1 MNRIFMSAGV
11 MVFAL
16 GFGVAAFAQS
26 GNIISVT
33 SPDGKTAI
41 KGELLEIEGT
51 IYKIK
56 TSLGVFEVD
65 ATTVDCTGEGCIELE
80 AFGESL
86 AIVGSNAIGA
96 ELMPAL
102 ILGYAD
108 SLNAEISYEAGANE
122 NERALRLVHET
133 GKEMVK
139 IDLATHGSSA
149 SFTYLAGNL
158 ATIGMSSRK
167 IAQDEAAMLLQAG
180 IPDPRE
186 TEREHVLALDAVAI
200 IVHPDNPLTSISMAD
215 LRAVFAGRITS
226 WAALGGPDEPI
237 NLYAGDED
245 SRAFD
250 IFKQKVLNSVGQ
262 SLPGLT
268 KRFKSN
274 SDLLDSVSVDRNAI
288 GFTGLSYVRD
298 AKVLSI
304 RQECGIVSDASLFSV
319 KAEEYPLAQRLYL
332 YEHPGEIAEHAR
344 RLLDYAS
351 SESAQPVISAA
362 HLVNRTPGY
371 RPLTDMGAQ
380 LVQSLTGEY
389 EFSLGLFRELVA
401 QLGEGRRL
409 STTFR
414 FTPGSVRLDLL
425 SDRSAAALARQ
436 LADGTFAGQ
445 EIVLVGFSDAI
456 GEFAQNLALSK
467 SRAQAVYETMINA
480 VGAAALNDLT
490 LLVQGYGELLP
501 VACNTTSK
509 GREIN
514 RRVEIWVRPK
524 RS

>member
-1 MNRIFMSAGV
+1 VGPI
-11 MVFAL
+11 
-16 GFGVAAFAQS
+16 Q
-26 GNIISVT
+26 
-33 SPDGKTAI
+33 
-41 KGELLEIEGT
+41 
-51 IYKIK
+51 
-56 TSLGVFEVD
+56 TSLGILEVD

-80 AFGESL
+80 VFGESL

-108 SLNAEISYEAGANE
+108 SMSAEIVYEAGATE
-122 NERALRLVHET
+122 NERVLRLIHET
-133 GKEMVK
+133 GKEMAK
-139 IDLATHGSSA
+139 IDLATYGSSA
-149 SFTYLAGNL
+149 SFEYLAGNL
-158 ATIGMSSRK
+158 ATIGMSSRM
-167 IAQDEAAMLLQAG
+167 IAQDEAQMLLQAG

-200 IVHPDNPLTSISMAD
+200 VVHPDNPLTSISMAD
-215 LRAVFAGRITS
+215 LRAVFGGRITS

-245 SRAFD
+245 SRALD
-250 IFKQKVLNSVGQ
+250 IFTQKAFDSAGQ
-262 SLPGLT
+262 SLPGIT

-274 SDLLDSVSVDRNAI
+274 SELLDSVLVDRNAI

-304 RQECGIVSDASLFSV
+304 RQECGIVSDASPFSV
-319 KAEEYPLAQRLYL
+319 KAEEYPLALRLYI
-332 YEHPGEIAEHAR
+332 YEHPGEMAKHAR
-344 RLLDYAS
+344 GLLDYTS
-351 SESAQPVISAA
+351 SESAQAVISAA
-362 HLVNRTPGY
+362 HLVNRIPEY
-371 RPLTDMGAQ
+371 RPLTDMGPQ
-380 LVQSLTGEY
+380 LVQSLTGED
-389 EFSLGLFRELVA
+389 EFSLDLFRALVGE
-401 QLGEGRRL
+401 LGEGRRL

-414 FTPGSVRLDLL
+414 FTPGSVQLDLL
-425 SDRSAAALARQ
+425 SDQSAAALARQ

-445 EIVLVGFSDAI
+445 EIVLVGFSDAD
-456 GEFAQNLALSK
+456 GGFERNLALSK
-467 SRAQAVYETMINA
+467 GRAQTVYETMINA

-501 VACNTTSK
+501 VACNTTAN